1 MTGSVWVS
9 RQNLMFGEVS
19 MSERILDIVGTEH
32 SFPKDGKEGLNEV
45 HHDMKNYYA
54 EV

>member
-1 MTGSVWVS
+1 
-9 RQNLMFGEVS
+9 MFGDVS

-45 HHDMKNYYA
+45 DHDMKNYYA